1 MGIASLVL
9 GIVAIVCGLFAS
21 GFQWIGAI
29 VGVIGI
35 ILGAL
40 GRKKT
45 ENKGIAT
52 AGLVCSIVGFSVS
65 IIFYLACVACAAGL
79 GSLIGSV

>member
-21 GFQWIGAI
+21 GFQWM
-29 VGVIGI
+29 
-35 ILGAL
+35 GAL

-65 IIFYLACVACAAGL
+65 IIFYLACVACVTGL